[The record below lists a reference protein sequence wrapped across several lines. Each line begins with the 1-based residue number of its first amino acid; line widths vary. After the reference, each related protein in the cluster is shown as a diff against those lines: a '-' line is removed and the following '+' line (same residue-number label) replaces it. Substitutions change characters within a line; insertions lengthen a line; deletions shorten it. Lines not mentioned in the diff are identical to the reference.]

1 MNGPNKEKDFIK
13 CQAMNKKWSKDV
25 YGLPKSS
32 GQLRPA
38 KLFVPRHY
46 SSSSLNHGQLES
58 CSNGCHAKSKQTLWT
73 NCCTQEVLAHNKL
86 IVNTDLNYNVT
97 RKFKAGNC
105 VILKVRK
112 IAYVS
117 MYSLLPCYSTQGLQL
132 NHVRRNH
139 LCALKPPAS
148 ELFWNIF
155 SAAHASYHRKRG
167 WAGASCRVH
176 AGARQ

>member
-1 MNGPNKEKDFIK
+1 MVLTKRKI
-13 CQAMNKKWSKDV
+13 
-25 YGLPKSS
+25 
-32 GQLRPA
+32 
-38 KLFVPRHY
+38 
-46 SSSSLNHGQLES
+46 SSSARQWTKNGQRMFMACPSLPGNSGLQNCLCHGVTPSLNHGQLES
-58 CSNGCHAKSKQTLWT
+58 CLNGCHAKSKQTLWT

-86 IVNTDLNYNVT
+86 IVNTKLNYNVT

-155 SAAHASYHRKRG
+155 SAARASYHRKRG